1 MCEGCC
7 NIFNFYL
14 PRDVM
19 SAVFCSDGRV
29 LTAHYGR
36 ILINLRWKPGEFEY
50 LMSLLSDVRQN
61 KCPKDEAQQIWL
73 MKLHDFARDE
83 GRWRRFYTVKKKRD
97 ALKRDSQETRTT
109 SRSFTSTQAS
119 YAAQHIKW
127 GIENSI
133 DNCQLDCWWLSKTS
147 CTVLT
152 CGGSHY
158 FEEAFDSVHLS
169 AFDCM
174 FRGREKP
181 KRNDEM
187 H

>member
-1 MCEGCC
+1 
-7 NIFNFYL
+7 
-14 PRDVM
+14 M

-97 ALKRDSQETRTT
+97 ALKRDSQETNST
-109 SRSFTSTQAS
+109 SRRFTSTQAS
-119 YAAQHIKW
+119 YAAQHIK
-127 GIENSI
+127 
-133 DNCQLDCWWLSKTS
+133 
-147 CTVLT
+147 
-152 CGGSHY
+152 
-158 FEEAFDSVHLS
+158 
-169 AFDCM
+169 
-174 FRGREKP
+174 
-181 KRNDEM
+181 
-187 H
+187 